1 MIAAG
6 GSGTLSWYA
15 DAGLTTLLGTGS
27 SLLIPSPADSITI
40 YLVQDQFGC
49 EGPPLAIAV
58 NVVQTPVNVTLDGP
72 DHFCEQASGSITA
85 SGPPGMEG
93 SWSTPSGPYGGTV
106 LEFASVQ
113 LADSGWYIL
122 LPSVAGCIGTA
133 DSIHM
138 AVLVPVPI
146 DLGPDTTF
154 CEGAQFTLSMPP
166 GFTDPVWS
174 TGETGFA
181 ITVTAGGTFGVDCS
195 GLTQMLFLVS
205 GIKLPRD
212 AWQQA
217 ELGKPVE
224 LIGLSATGDL
234 AFFDNEE
241 GRIVHVGIVLENNRI
256 LHASG
261 RVRIDSLDQEGIFN
275 TKEKKYTHKLRTI
288 KRVV

>member
-1 MIAAG
+1 MSEHDQAIC
-6 GSGTLSWYA
+6 TLSIVPVRREPDDRAEQVTQWLFGETA
-15 DAGLTTLLGTGS
+15 DVLERHAKWTRLKFHHDDYEGWVDNKQIS
-27 SLLIPSPADSITI
+27 SAKDGVDVKPVRSIE
-40 YLVQDQFGC
+40 QFMH
-49 EGPPLAIAV
+49 V
-58 NVVQTPVNVTLDGP
+58 
-72 DHFCEQASGSITA
+72 STA
-85 SGPPGMEG
+85 SGALVVPFG
-93 SWSTPSGPYGGTV
+93 
-106 LEFASVQ
+106 
-113 LADSGWYIL
+113 
-122 LPSVAGCIGTA
+122 
-133 DSIHM
+133 
-138 AVLVPVPI
+138 AVLPAYTSGQFEIGAEHLAFPGRTTAQANGTPVMRMLNLKDQWLNTPY
-146 DLGPDTTF
+146 L
-154 CEGAQFTLSMPP
+154 
-166 GFTDPVWS
+166 W
-174 TGETGFA
+174 
-181 ITVTAGGTFGVDCS
+181 GGRSPFGVDCS

-234 AFFDNEE
+234 AFFDNDE